1 MRIGQNLY
9 KQAKELIPGGTM
21 LLSKRPEMFLPD
33 NWPSYYS
40 KAKGCEVWED
50 LLGGQSI
57 DSDSGSDSN
66 ATVFSS
72 HQSELAPKL
81 LHLEWPGS
89 CPSFLPSLQEIHE
102 AKIAGIEGMFFV

>member
-1 MRIGQNLY
+1 MDIAPYLVQLG
-9 KQAKELIPGGTM
+9 
-21 LLSKRPEMFLPD
+21 
-33 NWPSYYS
+33 
-40 KAKGCEVWED
+40 KGCEGWED

-89 CPSFLPSLQEIHE
+89 CPSFLPSLQENHE